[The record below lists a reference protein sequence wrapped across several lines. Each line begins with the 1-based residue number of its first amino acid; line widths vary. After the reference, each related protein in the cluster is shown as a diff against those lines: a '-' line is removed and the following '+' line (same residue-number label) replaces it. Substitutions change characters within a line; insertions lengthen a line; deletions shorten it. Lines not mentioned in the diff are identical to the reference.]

1 MLTTASQE
9 PSPTASEFRGGTER
23 FGFRFAVAVAIFLRP
38 FVEFLFHQRY
48 EIFRMESLLVGTGLL
63 VLCLGVAWATRN
75 RLSLFIVAVCSV
87 SVLQAPF
94 IILLVYPLLDA
105 IPLRYAV
112 VAGIVC
118 NGLLAL
124 LMKRHFLAVLLVFC
138 GTSFL
143 FGLAERI
150 IGAPRISES
159 FPSRPVDRPVVEKGV
174 RPARV
179 IHLIL
184 DEYMGPAGFPRDTE
198 GSTQARESIV
208 DTFVPRGF
216 MLYENAYSSYMR
228 TVYSVPSSL
237 DCTLNRVGVVDEM
250 PERTQRPYRLL
261 SYWDALG
268 YRFHFYRNAFVP
280 GLEEYL
286 NLPPIKVVEYSH
298 SGIGLAQTIP
308 FSLAER
314 IRLLLGGYA
323 AMNVFARAAL
333 SAGWEGTLNVN
344 GTHWTAPVSLEVLD
358 IVERDIIQS
367 DVGSA
372 FVAHLLV
379 PHYAYVYRTDGRTR
393 PLERLLENAQMEGW
407 SASDPA
413 YQQLT
418 MMYSEQV
425 RYLNKK
431 LGDFFDRLREK
442 ELFDSSLIIVHGD
455 HGLRMLELGQE
466 DDSFF
471 VYLQN

>member
-1 MLTTASQE
+1 M
-9 PSPTASEFRGGTER
+9 
-23 FGFRFAVAVAIFLRP
+23 AVAIFLRP

-48 EIFRMESLLVGTGLL
+48 EIFRIESLLVGTGLL
-63 VLCLGVAWATRN
+63 VLCLGVARATRN

-87 SVLQAPF
+87 SVLQAPL
-94 IILLVYPLLDA
+94 ITLLVYPLLDG
-105 IPLRYAV
+105 IPLRYVV

-150 IGAPRISES
+150 IGAPRISER
-159 FPSRPVDRPVVEKGV
+159 FPSSQVDRPVVEKGV

-237 DCTLNRVGVVDEM
+237 DCTLYRVGVVDEM

-323 AMNVFARAAL
+323 TMNVFARAAL
-333 SAGWEGTLNVN
+333 LASWEKTLNVEEA
-344 GTHWTAPVSLEVLD
+344 HWTAPVSLEVLD
-358 IVERDIIQS
+358 ILERDIIQS

-379 PHYAYVYRTDGRTR
+379 PHSAYIYRTDGKVR
-393 PLERLLENAQMEGW
+393 PLERLLEHAQAKKW

-418 MMYSEQV
+418 VMYSEQV
-425 RYLNKK
+425 RYLNK
-431 LGDFFDRLREK
+431 RLLNLAK
-442 ELFDSSLIIVHGD
+442 YYDTFW
-455 HGLRMLELGQE
+455 
-466 DDSFF
+466 
-471 VYLQN
+471 

>member
-150 IGAPRISES
+150 IGAPRISER
-159 FPSRPVDRPVVEKGV
+159 FPSPPVDRPVVEKGV

-208 DTFVPRGF
+208 DTFVSRGF
-216 MLYENAYSSYMR
+216 TLYENAYSTYIR
-228 TVYSVPSSL
+228 TLYSLPSSL
-237 DCTLNRVGVVDEM
+237 DFTLYQVAVVDQM
-250 PERTQRPYRLL
+250 PEHPQRPYRLL
-261 SYWDALG
+261 SYWDTLG
-268 YRFHFYRNAFVP
+268 YRFHVYRTAFVP
-280 GLEEYL
+280 GLEARIS
-286 NLPPIKVVEYSH
+286 NLELRLQHGTRS
-298 SGIGLAQTIP
+298 
-308 FSLAER
+308 
-314 IRLLLGGYA
+314 LLLNATTLPRKAGHDGIRRGPVACSCRPVSPSRCCSANWSHTPPTLLPQRPDFLPEREGPNHPAQA
-323 AMNVFARAAL
+323 APRSDAACRRTACGSDGLRPAAASNTARA
-333 SAGWEGTLNVN
+333 
-344 GTHWTAPVSLEVLD
+344 
-358 IVERDIIQS
+358 
-367 DVGSA
+367 
-372 FVAHLLV
+372 
-379 PHYAYVYRTDGRTR
+379 
-393 PLERLLENAQMEGW
+393 
-407 SASDPA
+407 
-413 YQQLT
+413 
-418 MMYSEQV
+418 
-425 RYLNKK
+425 
-431 LGDFFDRLREK
+431 
-442 ELFDSSLIIVHGD
+442 
-455 HGLRMLELGQE
+455 
-466 DDSFF
+466 
-471 VYLQN
+471 